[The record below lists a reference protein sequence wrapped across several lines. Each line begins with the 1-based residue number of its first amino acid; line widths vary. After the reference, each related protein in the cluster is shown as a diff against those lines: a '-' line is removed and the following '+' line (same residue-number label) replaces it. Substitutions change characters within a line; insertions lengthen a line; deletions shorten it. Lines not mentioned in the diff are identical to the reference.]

1 MTTNINIDLGKLDNE
16 FQKACSDFA
25 EKQITKRLFEKDT
38 SLWITDSE
46 VAEKISNRLGWLDL
60 PDNADE
66 LIEFANQIKEE
77 NFRYVVLLGMGGSS
91 LCSEV
96 AKQTFGSAYGYPE
109 LLVLDN
115 TAPTAILNLER
126 YINIEETLFIV
137 ASKSGN
143 TMETLSFFRYFYS
156 QLQKQKVVKPGNNF
170 IAITDANTPLI
181 DIAKEYEFR
190 KVFVNPTDIGGRYSV
205 LSNFGLL
212 PMALIGIDIKALL
225 ENTEQLKSQCEKEF
239 AIENNAGISVG
250 IALGIAQKHQIDK
263 VTFVLSTSIQSFGLW
278 VEQLI
283 AESTGKHETG
293 LVPIAGELLETPD
306 KYSKD
311 RIFIHLYLSDDDNDS
326 TFKKLDLLK
335 ENGYPIISIELKD
348 KIDIGAEFYRWEIAT
363 AVASI
368 IMQIN
373 PFDEPNVAEG
383 KKNTN
388 DLLEEWKRTG
398 LFKLQQYSLMQNDV
412 TIYSDEKLH
421 TNDAS
426 LNDFIKSFVKQA
438 NDNDYIAFLAYLE
451 ETDKRTAFLQSER
464 MQLRDKLKVA
474 TTIGYGPRYLHSTG
488 QLHKGGA
495 DNGLYIIIT
504 ADDAEDI
511 EIPGEQFSF
520 GILHQAQ
527 SLGDFRSLK
536 DKERRVIYI
545 QLGKNIDENLAE
557 IYNALKK
564 I

>member
-38 SLWITDSE
+38 SLWTTDSE

-170 IAITDANTPLI
+170 IAITDADTPLI

-190 KVFVNPTDIGGRYSV
+190 KVFINPTDIGGRYSV

-225 ENTEQLKSQCEKEF
+225 EKTEQLKSLSEKEF
-239 AIENNAGISVG
+239 AVENNPGISVG

-263 VTFVLSTSIQSFGLW
+263 VTFVLSSSIQSFGLW

-283 AESTGKHETG
+283 AESTGKHGTG

-306 KYSKD
+306 KYGKD
-311 RIFIHLYLSDDDNDS
+311 RTFIHLYIADDDNDS
-326 TFKKLDLLK
+326 TFKKLDILK

-398 LFKLQQYSLMQNDV
+398 LFKLQQYSLMQNDI

-557 IYNALKK
+557 IYKALKK